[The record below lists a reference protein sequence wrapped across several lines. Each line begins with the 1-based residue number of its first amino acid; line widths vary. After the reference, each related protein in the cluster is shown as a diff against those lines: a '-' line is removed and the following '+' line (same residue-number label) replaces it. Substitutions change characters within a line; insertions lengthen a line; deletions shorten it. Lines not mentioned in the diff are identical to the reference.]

1 MGIQLRFVVIYL
13 SVFLLSIIAS
23 TNLNKYYIVIPESP
37 ENLLAEYNN
46 DWAFMFV
53 WIVFGAILMYF
64 IIKSPF
70 SKVVIKLMELA
81 IVFTATSL
89 LLYSFLL
96 PILEEQSYTVG
107 IMGGLIVVLL
117 RMLGK
122 YRNEIATLSTAGVAA
137 LLGFGLTP
145 LSSLFLMG
153 ALAVY
158 DYIAVFKTKHMQ
170 VLARELNKEETAF
183 SIKEKE
189 KHVVNG
195 EVKEEF
201 IEMGTGDLLI
211 PALVASSFAK
221 VSFIYSFSII
231 IGTFIGFSILL
242 FTLKKYRRIL
252 PAIPFLFVGIVLSL
266 IMFIFLDSLYFAY
279 LVDKYRICC

>member
-1 MGIQLRFVVIYL
+1 MSIQLRFVVIYL

-23 TNLNKYYIVIPESP
+23 TNLSKYYFVVPESP
-37 ENLLAEYNN
+37 ENVLAEYNN

-53 WIVFGAILMYF
+53 WIILGAVLMYS

-70 SKVVIKLMELA
+70 SKVLIKLIELT

-96 PILEEQSYTVG
+96 PLLEEQSYTIG

-145 LSSLFLMG
+145 LSSLMLMG

-170 VLARELNKEETAF
+170 VLARELNKEETTF

-189 KHVVNG
+189 KRVVDG
-195 EVKEEF
+195 KVKEEF

-221 VSFIYSFSII
+221 VSFLYSFSTIV
-231 IGTFIGFSILL
+231 GTFIGFSILL
-242 FTLKKYRRIL
+242 FTLKRYQKIL
-252 PAIPFLFVGIVLSL
+252 PAIPFLFIGIMLSL
-266 IMFIFLDSLYFAY
+266 AMFILLDSLYFLY
-279 LVDKYRICC
+279 ILN